1 MATMNQRT
9 EEKLENCN
17 ILDSQEDSSDSDDV
31 SNDEKHMA
39 ETIAQAPP
47 EIRSILSI
55 FKDSYINDVRGKD
68 SRQLDYSVLEFIKN
82 FRNVDCD
89 NFYALKM
96 EETIKDARCFFMIL
110 KQLNPRTSRKVSTNP
125 LIHLCYKLYMYP
137 AMQISFLHHMSFLHT
152 QDSIWKL
159 PEGQE
164 SVTVL
169 TSAKSPFK
177 TFVLDLISTE
187 TTDAKL
193 KKLGLSSKKKLQEYA
208 SLFYKKL
215 QEKLQQTS
223 ANAMVT
229 TVSPSE
235 TQQVNQKLGSTS
247 SMQDTSIGNTTTSFS
262 QTSTRQQIPNISEN
276 LSSSAVEETVE
287 TSLNINSCISPI
299 SMSYSQNSAP
309 YLNVSSDSIRMALD
323 DGTSDNM
330 SEGINL
336 TEENEEN
343 NSIHYSP
350 LLYLQNRDDSYSF
363 SGDYDANN
371 STVPMA
377 KPFHKYVKEDLQ
389 PVQCMASF
397 LYLVFR
403 DPLAHEVSFFK
414 AGFRAFGEYKQ
425 EYQQAIME
433 NKRRYVT
440 SYGPGTKHYR

>member
-1 MATMNQRT
+1 M
-9 EEKLENCN
+9 
-17 ILDSQEDSSDSDDV
+17 
-31 SNDEKHMA
+31 
-39 ETIAQAPP
+39 
-47 EIRSILSI
+47 
-55 FKDSYINDVRGKD
+55 
-68 SRQLDYSVLEFIKN
+68 
-82 FRNVDCD
+82 
-89 NFYALKM
+89 
-96 EETIKDARCFFMIL
+96 
-110 KQLNPRTSRKVSTNP
+110 
-125 LIHLCYKLYMYP
+125 
-137 AMQISFLHHMSFLHT
+137 
-152 QDSIWKL
+152 WKL
-159 PEGQE
+159 PSELDDNIKQLTE
-164 SVTVL
+164 AVSPVNTYVQALIDNNNDTASVEL
-169 TSAKSPFK
+169 G
-177 TFVLDLISTE
+177 
-187 TTDAKL
+187 
-193 KKLGLSSKKKLQEYA
+193 KKRMKQLREYER
-208 SLFYKKL
+208 LFYTTFQQKAMKK
-215 QEKLQQTS
+215 QEEVEQQQTS

-262 QTSTRQQIPNISEN
+262 QTSTRQQIPNTSEN

-309 YLNVSSDSIRMALD
+309 YLNVSSDSIGMALALD

-330 SEGINL
+330 SEGINM

-414 AGFRAFGEYKQ
+414 AGFRAFDEYKQ